1 MADLTT
7 LQIRDFFI
15 VIIALLGFVVLIAN
29 AVKAIKEL
37 RAPSTLSSTWQRETD
52 SKLDRDNKRLMTL
65 EEGIK
70 LLLKTQHV
78 ILHHLSTTNPDPKL
92 EQLENELTDYLY
104 NR

>member
-37 RAPSTLSSTWQRETD
+37 RAPSTLSSTW
-52 SKLDRDNKRLMTL
+52 
-65 EEGIK
+65 
-70 LLLKTQHV
+70 
-78 ILHHLSTTNPDPKL
+78 
-92 EQLENELTDYLY
+92 
-104 NR
+104 